1 MGTHISIGELFIIS
15 VISIIGYAAGKAFY
29 ETYIK
34 KSKQYIM
41 SKIRQDLV
49 WEKIGYDWANKKML
63 VKVYD
68 SLQYIVEH
76 SVSKPTWTN
85 VIKHMFVMHNDNIDR
100 INVNGYYSTI
110 RRILK
115 DIKVIEYY
123 KGSIIKGSNWDRFY
137 GDEDWSWFK
146 TNTNGGGYGEI
157 INGEIIKSNQR
168 DYSAFKAY
176 ADSMNDAQ
184 HEDRILG
191 NI

>member
-137 GDEDWSWFK
+137 GDEDWSWFV
-146 TNTNGGGYGEI
+146 TNTNGSGYGEI
-157 INGEIIKSNQR
+157 VK
-168 DYSAFKAY
+168 
-176 ADSMNDAQ
+176 
-184 HEDRILG
+184 
-191 NI
+191 